1 MHSPHSKWIH
11 DEIELPCLSEG
22 LDPNSGPWA
31 YRGEEHTY
39 SPIDAPGGIWHYD
52 NRGIRV
58 VDKGPDFIHLETIFL
73 KNEISR
79 RIRLE
84 DIAAFDVSSDQG
96 EYIQRSVVSE
106 NCPIWLSRV
115 NPYPTLFLSFYIS
128 YLVRDIGRSI
138 VDLHPEVLTGEKFVD
153 GSSWSSRETI
163 WINRRKRGVV
173 VQPGP
178 EWFSVDRP
186 EEPYSDLGMTGELA
200 SGVSRIVAKLIRD
213 SSVPGL
219 KSKLFELF
227 PEYWEKLAYNLR
239 IYSIRDQHLPQGAPW
254 FSLGATNCFETVRF
268 HAFHAKD
275 LYLSAEAAF
284 DRELIHQYADASWE
298 LAEKLLVLKEVIQK
312 TKEENCLD
320 KTKVGRFAI
329 ACRFA
334 QGARERIRKVQGKE
348 YRESFDSASWIQAYG
363 DIIADKILEFQNNN
377 HGALFHV
384 DHIVPLA
391 ALPRESWRTH
401 ESLAW
406 HPSNLQILTAEENVS
421 KSSSYLGRRLTY
433 KNYDESIGAQ
443 ALEDLIRRHRLYMQ
457 DSEGGSA

>member
-1 MHSPHSKWIH
+1 MQSPHNKWIY
-11 DEIELPCLSEG
+11 DDIELPCLSEG

-39 SPIDAPGGIWHYD
+39 SPIDTPGGIWHYD

-58 VDKGPDFIHLETIFL
+58 VDKRPDYIHLETIFL
-73 KNEISR
+73 KNEISH

-84 DIAAFDVSSDQG
+84 DIVASDVSSDQG

-106 NCPIWLSRV
+106 KCPIWLSRV

-128 YLVRDIGRSI
+128 YLVRDIGRAI

-153 GSSWSSRETI
+153 GSSWSSGETI

-173 VQPGP
+173 VHPGP
-178 EWFSVDRP
+178 EWVSVDRP

-239 IYSIRDQHLPQGAPW
+239 IYSFRDGHLPQGAPW
-254 FSLGATNCFETVRF
+254 FSLGATNCFETVRY

-275 LYLSAEAAF
+275 LYLSAEATF
-284 DRELIHQYADASWE
+284 DSELIHQCADASWE

-320 KTKVGRFAI
+320 KTKVGRFEI

-334 QGARERIRKVQGKE
+334 QGARERISKV
-348 YRESFDSASWIQAYG
+348 
-363 DIIADKILEFQNNN
+363 
-377 HGALFHV
+377 HG
-384 DHIVPLA
+384 
-391 ALPRESWRTH
+391 
-401 ESLAW
+401 
-406 HPSNLQILTAEENVS
+406 
-421 KSSSYLGRRLTY
+421 
-433 KNYDESIGAQ
+433 
-443 ALEDLIRRHRLYMQ
+443 
-457 DSEGGSA
+457 